1 MKNKKN
7 NDIMRQ
13 INRGETMIELDK
25 EYNGKLK
32 DKNFIDL
39 FCGLGGFRL
48 ALESYGAKCVFSSD
62 IDKHVSE
69 TYKNNFGDYPL
80 SDITKVDE
88 KEIPKHDILCAGFPC
103 QAFSISGKQKGFE
116 DTRGTLFREV
126 VRIAKYHQPELLLLE
141 NVKNLEKHDNGRTF
155 KVIKEN
161 IENIGYNMYSK
172 VINASRYGVPQ
183 SRERIYMVCIRK
195 DLDNKNYKFPLP
207 TNKER
212 CVNDILL
219 NNGEEKQYIINKPYQ
234 LREKNEQIKMFKV
247 YDKPVRIGTVNKGG
261 QGDRIYD
268 PMGQAITLSAEGG
281 GTGSKTG
288 LYYINNEVR
297 KLHPRECARL
307 MGYPEEYKINESVNQ
322 AQKQFGNSVV
332 VDVLQYVVKSI
343 IDEGSIKNG

>member
-7 NDIMRQ
+7 NAIIMN
-13 INRGETMIELDK
+13 IKRGEIMIELDK
-25 EYNGKLK
+25 KYSNKLNGKK
-32 DKNFIDL
+32 FIDL

-69 TYKNNFGDYPL
+69 TYRDNFGDYPL

-88 KEIPKHDILCAGFPC
+88 RDIPKHDILCAGFPC

-195 DLDNKNYKFPLP
+195 DVDNKNYKFPLP
-207 TNKER
+207 INKER
-212 CVNDILL
+212 CVKDIL
-219 NNGEEKQYIINKPYQ
+219 IN
-234 LREKNEQIKMFKV
+234 F
-247 YDKPVRIGTVNKGG
+247 
-261 QGDRIYD
+261 
-268 PMGQAITLSAEGG
+268 S
-281 GTGSKTG
+281 
-288 LYYINNEVR
+288 
-297 KLHPRECARL
+297 
-307 MGYPEEYKINESVNQ
+307 
-322 AQKQFGNSVV
+322 
-332 VDVLQYVVKSI
+332 
-343 IDEGSIKNG
+343 

>member
-1 MKNKKN
+1 MIELEEIYNEKLKNKK
-7 NDIMRQ
+7 
-13 INRGETMIELDK
+13 
-25 EYNGKLK
+25 
-32 DKNFIDL
+32 FIDL

-62 IDKHVSE
+62 IDKHVSK
-69 TYKNNFGDYPL
+69 TYENNFGTYPL

-88 KEIPKHDILCAGFPC
+88 KDIPKHDILCAGFPC
-103 QAFSISGKQKGFE
+103 QAFSISGKQKGFD

-141 NVKNLEKHDNGRTF
+141 NVKNLESHDNGRTF

-161 IENIGYNMYSK
+161 IENIGYNMYHQ
-172 VINASRYGVPQ
+172 VINASQYGVPQ
-183 SRERIYMVCIRK
+183 ARERIYMVCIRK
-195 DLDNKNYKFPLP
+195 DLDNENYKFPKP
-207 TNKER
+207 IENMK
-212 CVNDILL
+212 CVKDILIS
-219 NNGEEKQYIINKPYQ
+219 NGEEEKFIINKPYKLKEKEEQ
-234 LREKNEQIKMFKV
+234 LQMFKV
-247 YDKPVRIGTVNKGG
+247 FNKPIRVGTVNKGG

-281 GTGSKTG
+281 GTGAKTG
-288 LYYINNEVR
+288 LYLVDGKVR

-307 MGYPEEYKINESVNQ
+307 MGYPEEYVIDESVNQ

-332 VDVLQYVVKSI
+332 VDVLQYVVKNI

>member
-1 MKNKKN
+1 
-7 NDIMRQ
+7 
-13 INRGETMIELDK
+13 MIELEK
-25 EYNGKLK
+25 EYNEKLK
-32 DKNFIDL
+32 DKKFIDL

-62 IDKHVSE
+62 IDKHVSK
-69 TYKNNFGDYPL
+69 TYENNFGDYPL
-80 SDITKVDE
+80 SDITKVNE
-88 KEIPKHDILCAGFPC
+88 KDIPKHDILCAGFPC

-126 VRIAKYHQPELLLLE
+126 VRIAKYHKPELLLLE
-141 NVKNLEKHDNGRTF
+141 NVKNLEKHDSGRTF

-161 IENIGYNMYSK
+161 IEDIGYNMYSK
-172 VINASRYGVPQ
+172 VINASKYGVPQ

-207 TNKER
+207 IKNEK
-212 CVNDILL
+212 CVSDILL
-219 NNGEEKQYIINKPYQ
+219 NNGEERKYIIDKSYK
-234 LREKNEQIKMFKV
+234 LIEKNEQIGMFEI

-261 QGDRIYD
+261 QGDRIYH

-288 LYYINNEVR
+288 LYYINNYVR

-307 MGYPEEYKINESVNQ
+307 MGYPENYIIDESVNQ

-332 VDVLQYVVKSI
+332 VDVLQYVIKSI

>member
-1 MKNKKN
+1 
-7 NDIMRQ
+7 
-13 INRGETMIELDK
+13 MIELDK
-25 EYNGKLK
+25 IYKNSLKGKK
-32 DKNFIDL
+32 FIDL

-48 ALESYGAKCVFSSD
+48 ALESYGAECVFSSD
-62 IDKHVSE
+62 IDKHVSK
-69 TYKNNFGDYPL
+69 TYENNFGDYPL
-80 SDITKVDE
+80 SDITKVNETD
-88 KEIPKHDILCAGFPC
+88 IPKHDILCAGFPC

-126 VRIAKYHQPELLLLE
+126 VRIANYHKPELLLLE
-141 NVKNLEKHDNGRTF
+141 NVKNLEKHDNGKTF

-161 IENIGYNMYSK
+161 IEDIGYNMYYK
-172 VINASRYGVPQ
+172 VINASKYGIPQ

-195 DLDNKNYKFPLP
+195 DLDNKNYRFPKP
-207 TNKER
+207 INKER
-212 CVNDILL
+212 CVNDVLIS
-219 NNGEEKQYIINKPYQ
+219 NGDEKKYIINKPYLLNKDYKQ
-234 LREKNEQIKMFKV
+234 VNMFKV
-247 YDKPVRIGTVNKGG
+247 YNKPVRIGTVNKGG

-307 MGYPEEYKINESVNQ
+307 MGYPESYILDESVNQ

>member
-1 MKNKKN
+1 
-7 NDIMRQ
+7 
-13 INRGETMIELDK
+13 MIELD
-25 EYNGKLK
+25 EIYTQKLK
-32 DKNFIDL
+32 GKKFIDL

-62 IDKHVSE
+62 IDKHVCK
-69 TYKNNFGDYPL
+69 TYENNFGDYPL

-103 QAFSISGKQKGFE
+103 QAFSISGKQRGFD

-126 VRIAKYHQPELLLLE
+126 VRIAKYHRPELLLLE
-141 NVKNLEKHDNGRTF
+141 NVKNLEKHDNGKTF
-155 KVIKEN
+155 RVIKEN

-172 VINASRYGVPQ
+172 VINASKYGVPQ
-183 SRERIYMVCIRK
+183 SRERIYMVCIRN
-195 DLDNKNYKFPLP
+195 DLDNKNYKFPKP
-207 TNKER
+207 INIEK
-212 CVNDILL
+212 CVNDILI
-219 NNGEEKQYIINKPYQ
+219 NNGDEKKYVINKPYLLNDNYKQ
-234 LREKNEQIKMFKV
+234 VNMFKT

-307 MGYPEEYKINESVNQ
+307 MGYPENYILDESVNQ